1 MDQNIFQNLIKSA
14 QKFPD
19 GFDVALAKHNGA
31 VGTVS
36 QSVQEKRWGWE
47 LWLVFTDKYALKVLH
62 VNKGHRLSLQ
72 RHRQKEESWLVV
84 MGEPELRLGDES
96 KIYKAG
102 SLLHIPTGTVHRVS
116 APGGDIE
123 ILEVSTP
130 ELSDVER
137 LEDDYG
143 RR

>member
-1 MDQNIFQNLIKSA
+1 MYNIFQNLIASA

-19 GFDVALAKHNGA
+19 GFKVELAKHFGEVGA
-31 VGTVS
+31 VKPS
-36 QSVQEKRWGWE
+36 LQEKKWGWE

-72 RHRQKEESWLVV
+72 RHKQKEESWLVIS
-84 MGEPELRLGDES
+84 GEPELRLGETS
-96 KIYKAG
+96 QVYKEG
-102 SLLHIPTGTVHRVS
+102 SLLHIPTGTVHRIS
-116 APGGDIE
+116 APNGDIE

-130 ELSDVER
+130 ELADVER

-143 RR
+143 RQ